1 MASRRAEKRALF
13 WDKPQ
18 NATRMAEGPARGGTR
33 GGRDQF
39 SWNDV
44 KESADREFY
53 LGHSVKATTGRWCKG
68 KDVYWYN
75 RDKETE
81 DEKSTASEFAR
92 VKAAEEAAM
101 RAALG
106 LPPLTSTSGEG
117 RKGKGSRRRRD
128 ARSDE
133 DEDDERRRGRKK
145 SSRKKKRRGRDSSD
159 DSDSSSESS
168 DSASERRRRRR
179 KKEKRRERR
188 RSRSRSRSRDFH
200 RDDSERRD
208 ERR

>member
-1 MASRRAEKRALF
+1 
-13 WDKPQ
+13 
-18 NATRMAEGPARGGTR
+18 MAEGPARGGTR

-133 DEDDERRRGRKK
+133 DEDEDDERRRGRKK

>member
-128 ARSDE
+128 ARSD